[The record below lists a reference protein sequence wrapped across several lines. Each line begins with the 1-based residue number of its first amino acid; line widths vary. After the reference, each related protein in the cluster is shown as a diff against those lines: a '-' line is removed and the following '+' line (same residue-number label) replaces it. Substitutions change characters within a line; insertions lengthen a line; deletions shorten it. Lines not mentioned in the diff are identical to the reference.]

1 MKTIKIYGASD
12 DLIEI
17 DGDIREEFN
26 HYNEDDPFYLAF
38 SDGTALSIN
47 YNNDGFWCINR
58 LAIGSAEYS
67 KHEGADED
75 GEFYLKDQATWDEV
89 LNCEFVKVFENG
101 KLTKDYTLQEVRN
114 NLSKYL

>member
-1 MKTIKIYGASD
+1 MKTLKIYGASD

-47 YNNDGFWCINR
+47 YNNDGFWRINR

-75 GEFYLKDQATWDEV
+75 GDYSDIVTLKGDIKWAIG
-89 LNCEFVKVFENG
+89 G
-101 KLTKDYTLQEVRN
+101 KN
-114 NLSKYL
+114 FAN

>member
-47 YNNDGFWCINR
+47 YNNDGFWRINR

-67 KHEGADED
+67 KHEGMYED
-75 GEFYLKDQATWDEV
+75 GDYSDIVTLKGDIKWAV
-89 LNCEFVKVFENG
+89 GG
-101 KLTKDYTLQEVRN
+101 KNFAK
-114 NLSKYL
+114 

>member
-26 HYNEDDPFYLAF
+26 HYNEDEPFYLAF

-47 YNNDGFWCINR
+47 YNNDGFWRINR
-58 LAIGSAEYS
+58 LATGSAEYS
-67 KHEGADED
+67 KHEGEDED
-75 GEFYLKDQATWDEV
+75 NDYSDIVSLKGDIKWAV
-89 LNCEFVKVFENG
+89 GG
-101 KLTKDYTLQEVRN
+101 KNFAK
-114 NLSKYL
+114 

>member
-1 MKTIKIYGASD
+1 MKTIKIYGVSD

-47 YNNDGFWCINR
+47 YNKDGFWRINR
-58 LAIGSAEYS
+58 LAIGSAEYF
-67 KHEGADED
+67 KHEGMDED
-75 GEFYLKDQATWDEV
+75 GDYSDIVTLKGDIKWAV
-89 LNCEFVKVFENG
+89 GG
-101 KLTKDYTLQEVRN
+101 KNFAK
-114 NLSKYL
+114 